1 MACFFRKNIASKIAK
16 IFGQSEEC
24 FISAVSTIP
33 VSKKQQSDFRLSVS
47 HLRQKGFL
55 PSAEDIQTQAES
67 LARQLNRDSVVE
79 DVTVGRAVINFK
91 IKRDVLAEKILEQV
105 SKEGHTFGLKSAL
118 LCGQQKGRTLVEFS
132 SPNIAK
138 KFHAGHLRSTIIGN
152 FISNLKEAL
161 GNEVVRMNYLGDWG
175 LQFGMLGAGFQDYG
189 SQEELKA
196 NPLQHLFQVYV
207 RVNAE
212 AEKDEG
218 VRQRAGEFFRQLES
232 GEEEALALWRHFRE
246 ISVGEY
252 QRVYQR
258 LGIRFHEY
266 SGESFHQKQALDV
279 LERLRAQG
287 LLRTT
292 EKGTGVVDLSPAG
305 DMSCFATVLRS
316 DGTSLYITRDLA
328 AAIDRKEAYDF
339 DEMIY
344 VTDKSQEGH
353 FRQVFQ
359 ILRAMGHQWAD
370 SCRHVPFGL
379 VRGMKTRKGEV
390 VFLEDV
396 LEEAKGRVL
405 RNMQATWTSKE
416 LEDPDVTAE
425 RVGVAA
431 LIIQDFRGPLESD
444 YSFDW
449 GRVLQMQGDTGLFL
463 QYTHSR
469 LCSLTRMHGS
479 GEGGPLDPMLLQEE
493 QGAGVLK
500 QILRYDEALLQC
512 SCDLQP
518 KHLVNFLLALSHLVA
533 VGLRTLPVKGS
544 PLPLAQARLRLFDS
558 ARTVLANGMR
568 ILGVTPVEKM

>member
-1 MACFFRKNIASKIAK
+1 M
-16 IFGQSEEC
+16 
-24 FISAVSTIP
+24 
-33 VSKKQQSDFRLSVS
+33 
-47 HLRQKGFL
+47 
-55 PSAEDIQTQAES
+55 
-67 LARQLNRDSVVE
+67 
-79 DVTVGRAVINFK
+79 
-91 IKRDVLAEKILEQV
+91 
-105 SKEGHTFGLKSAL
+105 FGLKSAL

-161 GNEVVRMNYLGDWG
+161 GNDVVRINYLGDWG

-196 NPLQHLFQVYV
+196 NPLQHLFEVYV

-218 VRQRAGEFFRQLES
+218 VRRRAGEFFRQLES

-252 QRVYQR
+252 QRIYQR
-258 LGIRFHEY
+258 LGICFHEY
-266 SGESFHQKQALDV
+266 SGESLHQKQALDV
-279 LERLRAQG
+279 LQRLRVQG

-292 EKGTGVVDLSPAG
+292 EKGTGVVDLAAAG
-305 DMSCFATVLRS
+305 DPSCLATVLRS

-353 FRQVFQ
+353 FGQVFQ

-370 SCRHVPFGL
+370 SCCHVPFGL
-379 VRGMKTRKGEV
+379 VRGMKTRKGDV

-405 RNMQATWTSKE
+405 RNMQATRTSKE
-416 LEDPDVTAE
+416 LEDPDMTAE

-431 LIIQDFRGPLESD
+431 LIVQDFRGPLESD

-449 GRVLQMQGDTGLFL
+449 GRVLQTQGDTGVFL

-469 LCSLTRMHGS
+469 LCSLMRMHGS
-479 GEGGPLDPMLLQEE
+479 GQWGLLDPALLQEE
-493 QGAGVLK
+493 QGAAVLK
-500 QILRYDEALLQC
+500 QLLRYDEALLQC

-544 PLPLAQARLRLFDS
+544 PPPLAQARLRLFDS